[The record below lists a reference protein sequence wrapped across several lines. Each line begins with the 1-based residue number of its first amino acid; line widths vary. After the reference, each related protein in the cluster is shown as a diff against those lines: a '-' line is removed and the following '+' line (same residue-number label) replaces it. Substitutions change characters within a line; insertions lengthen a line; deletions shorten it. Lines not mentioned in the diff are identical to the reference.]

1 MEKDLEKNIDVLT
14 KDIKSYIPDNIIE
27 ILGTYAFSLIM
38 ALLVFI
44 IGKWAVNKIVSLFGN
59 VLRRVKGMDE
69 TLIRFLEN
77 IVYYSL
83 MIVVLLTSLGKLGV
97 ETTSFLAILGA
108 AGLAI
113 GLALKDSLGNFASG
127 VMIIMFKP
135 FKVGDAVTA
144 AGVTGSVSEVGIFNS
159 IFITADN
166 QKIIVPNGAIT
177 SGSITNINAYDTR
190 RVDLVIGIGYEDDI
204 KKAKDVLTNVATSNE
219 KILVDKGISVVV
231 SELATSSVNFTIN
244 VWVKTSDYSEV
255 KFYLLENIKL
265 SFDNEGISIPYPQQD
280 VHHYNKISN
289 TVYLRRYFKRSTKNW
304 SNSNFSR
311 WKCARL
317 LFKYS
322 NQRL

>member
-1 MEKDLEKNIDVLT
+1 MEKELEKNIDVLT

-144 AGVTGSVSEVGIFNS
+144 AGVTGTVSEVGIFNS
-159 IFITADN
+159 IFLEN
-166 QKIIVPNGAIT
+166 FVERFT
-177 SGSITNINAYDTR
+177 SRGRTSENAGMR
-190 RVDLVIGIGYEDDI
+190 
-204 KKAKDVLTNVATSNE
+204 S
-219 KILVDKGISVVV
+219 
-231 SELATSSVNFTIN
+231 TSSNVNPSKAILSAIN
-244 VWVKTSDYSEV
+244 DIR
-255 KFYLLENIKL
+255 F
-265 SFDNEGISIPYPQQD
+265 
-280 VHHYNKISN
+280 
-289 TVYLRRYFKRSTKNW
+289 RY
-304 SNSNFSR
+304 
-311 WKCARL
+311 
-317 LFKYS
+317 
-322 NQRL
+322 